1 LIGLIAIF
9 IILQFIPLTIPE
21 NKDEISNDIILVEK
35 APDNIKVI
43 LNKACYDCHSNQV
56 NYPWYSKIAPISW
69 MIIHH
74 INEGREKV
82 NFSEWNQL
90 SKRKKIKFLNEI
102 AEVVEKK
109 EMPLSSYTLIHRDA
123 ILTDT
128 EISAISDWTT
138 KLTDEMLGGN

>member
-1 LIGLIAIF
+1 
-9 IILQFIPLTIPE
+9 
-21 NKDEISNDIILVEK
+21 
-35 APDNIKVI
+35 VI